1 MYLTVYNQW
10 RTPMSKYEE
19 FQEWLNECP
28 VEITRYEDFT
38 DFFEVTFDVPLE
50 DDAAD
55 EVAQCIVDT
64 NGDYAEC
71 VDRMVA
77 TMGSG
82 VEIENVTNEWY
93 DKEGNL
99 IP

>member
-1 MYLTVYNQW
+1 MT
-10 RTPMSKYEE
+10 KYQE
-19 FQEWLNECP
+19 FQEWLNQCP
-28 VEITRYEDFT
+28 VKVIDYQDFS
-38 DFFEVTFDVPLE
+38 DQFQITFDVPLE
-50 DDAAD
+50 DDTAD

-71 VDRMVA
+71 VDRMVS

>member
-1 MYLTVYNQW
+1 
-10 RTPMSKYEE
+10 MSKYEE
-19 FQEWLNECP
+19 FQEWLNQCP
-28 VEITRYEDFT
+28 TQILDYQDNVDTCIVKLDMPLDDEAEEVE
-38 DFFEVTFDVPLE
+38 
-50 DDAAD
+50 
-55 EVAQCIVDT
+55 QCIVDT

-71 VDRMVA
+71 VDRMVS

-93 DKEGNL
+93 DEEGNL

>member
-1 MYLTVYNQW
+1 MT
-10 RTPMSKYEE
+10 KYQE
-19 FQEWLNECP
+19 FQEWLNQCP
-28 VEITRYEDFT
+28 VKVIDYQDFS
-38 DFFEVTFDVPLE
+38 DQFQITFDVPLE
-50 DDAAD
+50 DDTAD

>member
-1 MYLTVYNQW
+1 
-10 RTPMSKYEE
+10 MSKYQE

-28 VEITRYEDFT
+28 VKITRYEDFT

-50 DDAAD
+50 DDDAD

>member
-1 MYLTVYNQW
+1 
-10 RTPMSKYEE
+10 MSKYEE
-19 FQEWLNECP
+19 FQEWLNQCP
-28 VEITRYEDFT
+28 IKITEYQDNVTSFAIDFEIVDED
-38 DFFEVTFDVPLE
+38 
-50 DDAAD
+50 AD

-82 VEIENVTNEWY
+82 VELENVTDEWY

>member
-1 MYLTVYNQW
+1 
-10 RTPMSKYEE
+10 MSKYEE
-19 FQEWLNECP
+19 FQEWLNQCP
-28 VEITRYEDFT
+28 IKITEYQDNVTSFAIDFEI
-38 DFFEVTFDVPLE
+38 V